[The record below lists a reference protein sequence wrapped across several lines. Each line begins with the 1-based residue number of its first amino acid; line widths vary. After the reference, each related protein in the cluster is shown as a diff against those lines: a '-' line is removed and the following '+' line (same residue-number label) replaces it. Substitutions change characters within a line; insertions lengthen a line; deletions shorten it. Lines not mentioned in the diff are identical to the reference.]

1 MIIYT
6 VGYEG
11 LSLDMFLKLLADQG
25 IDTIVDV
32 REMPLSRKPG
42 FSKTALANVLNLSGL
57 EYVHMAKLGC
67 PREVRDRYKVDG
79 DWNAYTRGFLSYLA
93 TQHKAIVELSTMAE
107 SAECALLCYEAD
119 YNFCHRSMVANA
131 VHDYCN
137 AEIRHISAAS
147 AKKGRTVSLLE
158 AFA

>member
-6 VGYEG
+6 IGYEG
-11 LSLDMFLKLLADQG
+11 LSLDTFMALLADQG

-57 EYVHMAKLGC
+57 EYIHMAKLGC
-67 PREVRDRYKVDG
+67 PRPVRDRYKADG
-79 DWNAYTRGFLSYLA
+79 DWEAYTRGFLSYLE
-93 TQHKAIVELSTMAE
+93 TQQPAIAELSSMAA
-107 SAECALLCYEAD
+107 SAECVLLCYEAD

-131 VHDYCN
+131 VRDYCG
-137 AEIRHISAAS
+137 ARIRHIGAAS
-147 AKKGRTVSLLE
+147 VKKGRTVSPLE
-158 AFA
+158 AFV